1 MAKPVRRGVK
11 IWICCDGHSNYCQE
25 FHVYLGKESTQ
36 PSRNGAIFDVV
47 WNLLKKI
54 QGKNHVVYF
63 DNLFSSVVT
72 AKFLYSKQF
81 LMVGTVR
88 SGRKYLPDEI
98 QKPGKLGW
106 GEFITFQS
114 SRLSNLTCTV
124 WKDTKEVRFIS
135 TLNRPDVMTKCLRRV
150 GSRRIEV
157 NTPSCASSY
166 SRNYSAVD
174 KYDRVYGSL
183 GHGSN
188 KVWKHLMWH
197 FTNMAIAN
205 AWILFSETSTR
216 PKSKY
221 YDHMAFRHE
230 LATQLIGSYSSRKKG
245 LSMRPNLEA
254 TVISNMAGHELVRMP
269 VKRGKRCIA
278 HSKYQSNKKKKKE
291 TIYGC
296 FQCNSHFCHDCFCL
310 AHCSK

>member
-1 MAKPVRRGVK
+1 
-11 IWICCDGHSNYCQE
+11 
-25 FHVYLGKESTQ
+25 
-36 PSRNGAIFDVV
+36 
-47 WNLLKKI
+47 
-54 QGKNHVVYF
+54 
-63 DNLFSSVVT
+63 
-72 AKFLYSKQF
+72 
-81 LMVGTVR
+81 
-88 SGRKYLPDEI
+88 
-98 QKPGKLGW
+98 
-106 GEFITFQS
+106 
-114 SRLSNLTCTV
+114 
-124 WKDTKEVRFIS
+124 
-135 TLNRPDVMTKCLRRV
+135 MTKCLRRV

-174 KYDRVYGSL
+174 KYDCLVSHQVYGSL

-205 AWILFSETSTR
+205 AWILFSETSTH

-230 LATQLIGSYSSRKKG
+230 LATQLIGGYSSRKKG

-278 HSKYQSNKKKKKE
+278 HSKYQPNKKRKKKPSMAVFSA
-291 TIYGC
+291 TAI
-296 FQCNSHFCHDCFCL
+296 FAMIAFV
-310 AHCSK
+310 